1 MAAHYLPGLLAF
13 AERAT
18 LPLSGRD
25 ARLCRCRG
33 GTPDFAALRAAT
45 LARSCREE
53 GARLSRIPVWDN
65 CDPTLG
71 CEEFLF
77 FLNAARFGGGDAAA
91 VGHAAWRPVPP
102 AAALTLAFIGPSAA
116 VTADPTE
123 GIRRRSRRPTA
134 RALVEAGTSGRR
146 E

>member
-77 FLNAARFGGGDAAA
+77 FVKAARFAGGD
-91 VGHAAWRPVPP
+91 